1 MDTNASRKRFPL
13 AKLSNTTFGDFLSNP
28 DKLVG
33 PADLASADIVRSY
46 PTIARW
52 VDKGELRKP
61 MRLPSGR
68 IVWRAGDVLDDLG
81 LQQPQ
86 PNSDP
91 GTPAEA

>member
-1 MDTNASRKRFPL
+1 MNPLSPRKRPSL
-13 AKLSNTTFGDFLSNP
+13 AELSNTSFGDFLKNP

-52 VDKGELRKP
+52 VDKGALRKP

-68 IVWRAGDVLDDLG
+68 IVWRAGDVLNDLG
-81 LQQPQ
+81 LQQSQ

-91 GTPAEA
+91 GTPVEA

>member
-1 MDTNASRKRFPL
+1 MDSLSPRKRPPL
-13 AKLSNTTFGDFLSNP
+13 AKRSTTTFGDFLKHP

-52 VDKGELRKP
+52 VDKGALRKP

-68 IVWRAGDVLDDLG
+68 IVWRAGDVLVDLG
-81 LQQPQ
+81 LQQSQ

-91 GTPAEA
+91 GTPVEA